1 MGLCVLLEAVLGP
14 FFVYLAYGDV
24 PSTYTLIGGGLLLT
38 VLAVHESRPLFEKAN
53 TVRRS
58 ISRRFS
64 QPRNSRSS
72 SSSRSAMM
80 IAKQHH
86 QQQQLEEEEEEEEQM
101 NDGNP
106 LKDENS
112 DDPVAGV
119 GASVHDTI
127 DKEEECC

>member
-1 MGLCVLLEAVLGP
+1 MGEVGLCVLLEAVLGP

-64 QPRNSRSS
+64 QPRNSRR

-80 IAKQHH
+80 IAKQ
-86 QQQQLEEEEEEEEQM
+86 QQPEEEEEEEM

-106 LKDENS
+106 LKDQNS
-112 DDPVAGV
+112 DDSVEGV
-119 GASVHDTI
+119 GAS
-127 DKEEECC
+127 